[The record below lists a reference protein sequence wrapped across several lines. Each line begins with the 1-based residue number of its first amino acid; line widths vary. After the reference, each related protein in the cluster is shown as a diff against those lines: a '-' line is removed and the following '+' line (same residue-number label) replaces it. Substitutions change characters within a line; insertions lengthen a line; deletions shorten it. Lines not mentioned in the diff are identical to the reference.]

1 MIGCMS
7 PRTGAPDL
15 AILAD
20 RLIALTGETPWAE
33 FKENNKDPKEI
44 GEYISALANSAA
56 LEGRPHGYLAWG
68 VSDAD
73 HAVVGTTF
81 QPDLAK
87 VGGEDLGPWLL
98 RGLDPQIYFQFHS
111 FEHQGKPMVILKIDA
126 AAQRPVQFNGVEY
139 IRVGSYKK
147 KLKDHEDHA
156 RRLWRLFD
164 SEAFENAPAADHL
177 SVEDIVQLIDY
188 PSYFN
193 LMGVPLP
200 ENRSLIIE
208 TLEREGIISH
218 DIATEWSISNR
229 GALLFAA
236 DLNQFPSL
244 ARKAA
249 RVIQYEGVSRIK
261 TVREHV
267 GVDGYASGFQGLVR
281 YVMDVLPTNEVINQ
295 SLRSSHSLYPELALR
310 ELIANA
316 LVHQDL
322 AISGSG
328 PMIELFDDR
337 IEITNPGVPLVQ
349 IERFIDGPP
358 QSRNERLARSMRQ
371 MGICEERGSGW
382 DKVTFEVEFNQL
394 PPPLIEVHELHTR
407 VVLFA
412 PRSLATM
419 EREERLRA
427 VYQHA
432 CLRYVSRQ
440 PMNNTTLRE
449 RFGIAP
455 RNSAQASRLLKE
467 AVEAGLV
474 MAYDPSA
481 GPRSLRY
488 VPFWAAPERT
498 ELS

>member
-1 MIGCMS
+1 MT
-7 PRTGAPDL
+7 PPPGALDPAAL
-15 AILAD
+15 AALAD
-20 RLIALTGETPWAE
+20 RLIALESETSWLE
-33 FKENNKDPKEI
+33 FKENKAEPNDI

-56 LEGRPHGYLAWG
+56 LDGRPHGYMMWG
-68 VSDAD
+68 VADAD
-73 HAVVGTTF
+73 HALVGTTF
-81 QPDLAK
+81 QPDSK
-87 VGGEDLGPWLL
+87 KIGNEDLFPWLV
-98 RGLDPQIYFQFHS
+98 RGLEPQIDFRFYT
-111 FEHQGKPMVILKIDA
+111 FEHRGTPVVILQIPA
-126 AAQRPVQFNGVEY
+126 ATQRPVQFLGTEY
-139 IRVGSYKK
+139 VRVGSYKK
-147 KLKDHEDHA
+147 KLKDFQDHA

-164 SEAFENAPAADHL
+164 PEAFENAPAVDHL
-177 SVEDIVQLIDY
+177 SVEEVIQLVDY
-188 PSYFN
+188 PSYFS
-193 LMGVPLP
+193 LMSAPLP
-200 ENRSLIIE
+200 ENRALILE

-218 DIATEWSISNR
+218 DIARDWSISNW

-236 DLNQFPSL
+236 DLSKFPSL
-244 ARKAA
+244 SRKAT
-249 RVIQYEGVSRIK
+249 RVIQYEGVSRIN
-261 TVREHV
+261 TIREQV
-267 GVDGYASGFQGLVR
+267 GVHGYASGFQGLVR
-281 YVMDVLPTNEVINQ
+281 YVTDLLPTNEVISQ
-295 SLRSSHSLYPELALR
+295 SLRSSHSLYPQLALR

-349 IERFIDGPP
+349 PERFIDGPP

-412 PRSLATM
+412 PRPLSAM

-427 VYQHA
+427 MYQHA

-440 PMNNTTLRE
+440 PMNNTTVRE

-467 AVEAGLV
+467 AVEAGLIMV
-474 MAYDPSA
+474 YDPTA
-481 GPRSLRY
+481 GARNIRY
-488 VPFWAAPERT
+488 VPFWADPERSDFT
-498 ELS
+498 